1 MTAPFR
7 GIRTSRLVVGSGVP
21 AAATFYE
28 SLADAD
34 DAALMRLCKHKT
46 SKMVTFGHHN
56 AKGDLRTPQNRLF
69 LFSVEDPHRDGLMEV
84 DISSGSLEIWK
95 MFVPLSHH

>member
-1 MTAPFR
+1 
-7 GIRTSRLVVGSGVP
+7 
-21 AAATFYE
+21 
-28 SLADAD
+28 
-34 DAALMRLCKHKT
+34 
-46 SKMVTFGHHN
+46 MVTFGHRN
-56 AKGDLRTPQNRLF
+56 AKDDLKTPQNLMF

>member
-1 MTAPFR
+1 MTNKQYPSF
-7 GIRTSRLVVGSGVP
+7 SRKD
-21 AAATFYE
+21 
-28 SLADAD
+28 LA
-34 DAALMRLCKHKT
+34 L
-46 SKMVTFGHHN
+46 VTFGHRN
-56 AKGDLRTPQNRLF
+56 AKGDLKTPQNLMF

>member
-1 MTAPFR
+1 
-7 GIRTSRLVVGSGVP
+7 
-21 AAATFYE
+21 
-28 SLADAD
+28 
-34 DAALMRLCKHKT
+34 
-46 SKMVTFGHHN
+46 MVTFGHRN
-56 AKGDLRTPQNRLF
+56 AKGDLKTPQNRLF